1 MFRFYNTY
9 KVGVTDTCP
18 DELFLA
24 NLEKMASPNLSAKSS
39 FITLP
44 SVNENSSKCGGTCPD
59 TTCHWYGCFKDS
71 ALQSE
76 YILSCVHQK
85 SPPSYLLLTFLIL
98 GWSVAE
104 TVASTWFNYNELVTE
119 DLALGTFSL
128 FLFVIA
134 FILSF
139 FLSSDYLCN
148 SRSVMSSSLDEP
160 ELTNRRQQLLF
171 HSHLQVGFIVILNF
185 LFFLKIVMRI
195 QCDYACIPD
204 NLDLLPVLTERLLPL
219 TNSTNASNFT
229 ETLQTTVHSMT
240 CISSKNYSRISSIQT
255 ILLMSICPQL
265 LIAILYEPRIYLVLA
280 CHLTSTILLVVATT
294 SSLYVTLPL
303 ILSAIVTSVLLYEL
317 HFQRIQSF
325 LNHRR
330 LQQILRTNEKN
341 ADAIHAM
348 EMRHMIGNVAHD
360 LKTVS
365 TYQHNSLYIKC

>member
-1 MFRFYNTY
+1 MF
-9 KVGVTDTCP
+9 
-18 DELFLA
+18 L
-24 NLEKMASPNLSAKSS
+24 
-39 FITLP
+39 
-44 SVNENSSKCGGTCPD
+44 
-59 TTCHWYGCFKDS
+59 
-71 ALQSE
+71 
-76 YILSCVHQK
+76 
-85 SPPSYLLLTFLIL
+85 
-98 GWSVAE
+98 
-104 TVASTWFNYNELVTE
+104 
-119 DLALGTFSL
+119 
-128 FLFVIA
+128 
-134 FILSF
+134 
-139 FLSSDYLCN
+139 
-148 SRSVMSSSLDEP
+148 RSVMSSSLDEP

-330 LQQILRTNEKN
+330 LQQILRNNEKN

-360 LKTVS
+360 RL
-365 TYQHNSLYIKC
+365 